1 MYAPRALPLFGPV
14 LLGPGPAALAA
25 LVGRPL
31 RGVVC
36 VDLRRDGPAWVVLV
50 AIGRRKESWSWG
62 GC

>member
-1 MYAPRALPLFGPV
+1 